1 MLAKVLLWAR
11 ATGTWGL
18 MYGEWLHPT
27 KDRNE
32 QMIERGKR
40 TWQQFKESEPGERFH
55 DRYNRRQ
62 EASHGRWDK
71 RSVINIVLGIALVAV
86 GVLLVPAPGP
96 GFIVAFI
103 GLGLLGSE
111 FAPTARALDWAE
123 VKGRTVAD
131 WAKGVWDNASPV
143 VKALL
148 VLVALACAAAA
159 AYGAYRLLA
168 GG

>member
-1 MLAKVLLWAR
+1 MDAGKGPAMG
-11 ATGTWGL
+11 AWGL
-18 MYGEWLHPT
+18 VYGEWLHQT
-27 KDRNE
+27 IDRNE
-32 QMIERGKR
+32 QMIERGKNK
-40 TWQQFKESEPGERFH
+40 WHEFKESEPGERFH

-62 EASHGRWDK
+62 ETSHGRWDK
-71 RSVINIVLGIALVAV
+71 GSVINIALGIVLVAV

-96 GFIVAFI
+96 GFIVAFV

-123 VKGRTVAD
+123 VKGRAVAG
-131 WAKGVWDNASPV
+131 WAKGVWDSAPGV

-148 VLVALACAAAA
+148 VLVGLACVAAAG
-159 AYGAYRLLA
+159 YGAYRLLA